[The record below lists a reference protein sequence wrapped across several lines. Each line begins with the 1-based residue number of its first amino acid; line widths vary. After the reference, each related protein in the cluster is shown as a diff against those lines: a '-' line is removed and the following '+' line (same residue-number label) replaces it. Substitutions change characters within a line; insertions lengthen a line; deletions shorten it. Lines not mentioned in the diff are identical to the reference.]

1 MSDLITNTT
10 QPASSTPNSQGGL
23 DIQGTEGN
31 DRLNGSTGNDNISL
45 RGGDDLLDAGEGNDF
60 VSTGDGN
67 DSVFGF
73 DGNDTIL
80 GEGGND
86 SLQGNR
92 GNDSIIGGDGN
103 DTLYGGQESD
113 TLVGS
118 AGNDFISGDKGSDV
132 LTGGAGAD
140 IFNFGD
146 FGGDVPQLGL
156 DTLVD
161 FNVAEG
167 DKIRLD
173 KEIFFGTTTARP
185 IEASEFQAGTPDSA
199 GTSAAKIIYDAATG
213 LLYFNADSLPGNET
227 AFAQLPTGLD
237 PQTLFNSLE
246 MF

>member
-1 MSDLITNTT
+1 MSLITDTT
-10 QPASSTPNSQGGL
+10 QPDSSTPNSQGGL
-23 DIQGTEGN
+23 DIKGAVGN
-31 DRLNGSTGNDNISL
+31 DRLNGSSGNDSIDL
-45 RGGDDLLDAGEGNDF
+45 GTGDDIVDAEAGNDIIR
-60 VSTGDGN
+60 TGDGN
-67 DSVFGF
+67 DSVFGSA
-73 DGNDTIL
+73 GNDSIF

-86 SLQGNR
+86 SLQGNQ
-92 GNDSIIGGDGN
+92 GDDFIVADGN
-103 DTLYGGQESD
+103 DTIYGGKGND
-113 TLVGS
+113 TLD
-118 AGNDFISGDKGSDV
+118 AGIDNDFISGDRGSDV

-140 IFNFGD
+140 IFNFGG

-173 KEIFFGTTTARP
+173 KELFFGATTARA

-227 AFAQLPTGLD
+227 AFAQLQPGLD

>member
-1 MSDLITNTT
+1 MSLITDTT
-10 QPASSTPNSQGGL
+10 QPLSSTSNSQGGL
-23 DIQGTEGN
+23 DIQGAEGN
-31 DRLNGSTGNDNISL
+31 DRLNGSTGNDSIDL
-45 RGGDDLLDAGEGNDF
+45 GAGDDLLDAGEGNDN
-60 VSTGDGN
+60 VRTGDGN

-73 DGNDTIL
+73 DGNDSIF

-86 SLQGNR
+86 SLQGNK
-92 GNDSIIGGDGN
+92 GDDLIIADGT
-103 DTLYGGQESD
+103 DTLYGGQGND
-113 TLVGS
+113 TLD
-118 AGNDFISGDKGSDV
+118 AGIDNDFVSGDRGNDV

-140 IFNFGD
+140 IFNFGG

>member
-1 MSDLITNTT
+1 MSLITDTT
-10 QPASSTPNSQGGL
+10 QPLSSTPNSQGGS
-23 DIQGTEGN
+23 DIQGGEGN
-31 DRLNGSTGNDNISL
+31 DRLNGSTGNDNIIL
-45 RGGDDLLDAGEGNDF
+45 GGGDDLLDAGEGNDS
-60 VSTGDGN
+60 VVAGDGN

-73 DGNDTIL
+73 DGDDTID
-80 GEGGND
+80 GGNGND
-86 SLQGNR
+86 SLQGNQ
-92 GNDSIIGGDGN
+92 GNDSITADGTDTVYGGQGN
-103 DTLYGGQESD
+103 DTLD
-113 TLVGS
+113 
-118 AGNDFISGDKGSDV
+118 AGIDNDFVSGDRGSDV

-140 IFNFGD
+140 IFNFGG

-173 KEIFFGTTTARP
+173 KELFFGTTTARA

-227 AFAQLPTGLD
+227 AFAQLQPGLD